1 MENEIALLDIAIQDH
16 SSSQILFEKELYPQS
31 IFFIQ
36 QAVEKSI
43 KQLGIYN
50 GVVKYSEL
58 QKEIGH
64 KSEKIFKKVVGQ
76 VKHITGDSDTD
87 IHKDYNQ
94 LKQLLKDSEL
104 SQIKDV
110 IINALN
116 ENEKLEIPS
125 DVIESLIDH
134 IIKSERPDF
143 FERLGENP
151 SFEKEFIRMKENFVY
166 YFPGYIKSVMI
177 LFHLN
182 LVLSDYVSI
191 VRYPSGDKFENPA
204 LIFNSGHPLVQLM
217 PVFLMHCKFAIKGIS
232 DFHLMT
238 KY

>member
-1 MENEIALLDIAIQDH
+1 MNESFSLLDIAFSDLN
-16 SSSQILFEKELYPQS
+16 SSEILFEKNQYPQS
-31 IFFIQ
+31 IFFLQ

-43 KQLGIYN
+43 KQLGINN
-50 GVVKYSEL
+50 GVVKPSEL

-76 VKHITGDSDTD
+76 VKHITGDTDSD
-87 IHKDYNQ
+87 IHKDYNK
-94 LKQLLKDSEL
+94 LKQLLKDAEL
-104 SQIKDV
+104 SEIKDV
-110 IINALN
+110 VISVLN
-116 ENEKLEIPS
+116 ENEELEIPS
-125 DVIESLIDH
+125 DAIEFLIDH

-151 SFEKEFIRMKENFVY
+151 SFEKEFIRMRENFLK

-182 LVLSDYVSI
+182 LILSDYVSV
-191 VRYPSGDKFENPA
+191 VRYPLGDKFENPA
-204 LIFNSGHPLVQLM
+204 LIFNSSHPLVQLI
-217 PVFLMHCKFAIKGIS
+217 PVFLKHCKFAIKGIS